1 MNFDLEYVN
10 CNLCGKSD
18 TRIYA
23 TVSYMD
29 YLNRRPELKS
39 DDDPILKNEEL
50 ANYKFS
56 LVKCKNCG
64 LIYVHPRLTEKSL
77 ANLYQEQYF
86 SQYVNIQ
93 SEEHKKRQ
101 ETFKVETI
109 ELERLVKK
117 LKVGREILDVGCGGV
132 LFG

>member
-1 MNFDLEYVN
+1 MNFDLDYVN
-10 CNLCGKSD
+10 CNLCGKPD
-18 TRIYA
+18 TRLYA

-39 DDDPILKNEEL
+39 DDDPILKNGEL

-64 LIYVHPRLTEKSL
+64 LIFVNPRLTEKSL
-77 ANLYQEQYF
+77 MNLYQEQYF
-86 SQYVNIQ
+86 LYYANIQ
-93 SEEHKKRQ
+93 SEAHKRQ
-101 ETFKVETI
+101 ETFKVEI
-109 ELERLVKK
+109 AELERLTEK
-117 LKVGREILDVGCGGV
+117 LKVGRKILDVGCGGGV